1 MQDLGTSDESR
12 TSAPGGTHP
21 IDTLEAL
28 FFAELQEL
36 RSAELQLA
44 AQLVG
49 LAELPKKA
57 SLQRLLQDY
66 ATELNSR
73 REDIERVLGAAGIDP
88 REHTDQAMKSLL
100 EELLKMSRLRV
111 PEVRDAGFIDS
122 LQRIV
127 HFKIAGYGSVATF
140 AGMLGRTEDAS
151 RFAAYANREKV
162 ADAQLNAIATGEA
175 NTRAVGQASPE
186 LTQMNAICATTSDR
200 QIRPSL
206 YILSGRKP

>member
-1 MQDLGTSDESR
+1 MQEPGTTSQGPGISTSR
-12 TSAPGGTHP
+12 ETDA

-49 LAELPKKA
+49 TAELLEND
-57 SLQRLLQDY
+57 SLERLLRGY

-73 REDIERVLGAAGIDP
+73 REDIERILGAAGIDS
-88 REHTDQAMKSLL
+88 RGHFDQAMKSLL
-100 EELLKMSRLRV
+100 EELVKMSRLRV

-127 HFKIAGYGSVATF
+127 HVKIAAYGSVATF
-140 AGMLGRTEDAS
+140 AKTLGRNEDAS
-151 RFAAYANREKV
+151 RFAECADREKAV
-162 ADAQLNAIATGEA
+162 DIKLTAMATGWA
-175 NTRAVGQASPE
+175 
-186 LTQMNAICATTSDR
+186 DR
-200 QIRPSL
+200 RRE
-206 YILSGRKP
+206 LSGRRAH

>member
-1 MQDLGTSDESR
+1 MRDPRSSHGTGMPMSQGMH
-12 TSAPGGTHP
+12 A

-49 LAELPKKA
+49 TAEVLKND
-57 SLQRLLQDY
+57 SLERLLRGY

-73 REDIERVLGAAGIDP
+73 REDIERVLGAAGIDS

-100 EELLKMSRLRV
+100 EELVKMSRLRV

-127 HFKIAGYGSVATF
+127 HVKIAAYGSVATF
-140 AGMLGRTEDAS
+140 AKTLGRTEDAS
-151 RFAAYANREKV
+151 RFAEYADREKAV
-162 ADAQLNAIATGEA
+162 DVKLTAIATGW
-175 NTRAVGQASPE
+175 TDRRAP
-186 LTQMNAICATTSDR
+186 
-200 QIRPSL
+200 
-206 YILSGRKP
+206 SGRAH